1 VTPAMH
7 HSSGKGASAR
17 LGLAWVAAL
26 ALPGCVSVLPEAA
39 PASARYVVS
48 DVTVAAPAAPPA
60 AFTLAV
66 EEPEATL
73 AYNTAKIAVER
84 APGRVEYYAG
94 GEWVDRAPRLFG
106 VALVRSFENTG
117 AIMGVGSRLTLPV
130 STYVLQTDIRRLGVK
145 QEGADR
151 RAEVAVFARLTNG
164 RSRIHASK
172 LFEASAPL
180 NPDTSAAAAAA
191 LDAALSAVQ
200 RDIVPWTL
208 EEAAKAQAPADR

>member
-1 VTPAMH
+1 MTPA
-7 HSSGKGASAR
+7 SAFSGRTSASAR
-17 LGLAWVAAL
+17 AAVAFFSAL
-26 ALPGCVSVLPEAA
+26 ALPACVSVLPDAA

-48 DVTVAAPAAPPA
+48 DVTVAAPAATPA
-60 AFTLAV
+60 AFTLGV

-73 AYNTAKIAVER
+73 AYNTAKIAIAR
-84 APGRVEYYAG
+84 APGRIEYYAG

-117 AIMGVGSRLTLPV
+117 AIKGVGSRLTLPV
-130 STYVLQTDIRRLGVK
+130 STYVLQTDIRRLGVA
-145 QEGADR
+145 QAGADR

-180 NPDTSAAAAAA
+180 GADTPAAAAAA
-191 LDAALSAVQ
+191 LDAALSAIQ

-208 EEAAKAQAPADR
+208 EEAAKAQASAGR